1 MPIIQANQLPPQSLS
16 AEIALSSLEVIMFAN
31 PAASWYYGNQP
42 NTQSPC
48 EHCAGILQHER
59 WCVTCDPIVQYAY
72 AIVLDAQTLTFRDGL
87 ILHSLGVAWA

>member
-1 MPIIQANQLPPQSLS
+1 MLSRS

-31 PAASWYYGNQP
+31 PAASWYHGNQS

-48 EHCAGILQHER
+48 EHCAGILQHEK

-72 AIVLDAQTLTFRDGL
+72 GLVLDPRKLTFRDGL